1 MSVSFSMPVAERVV
15 IVATLATPHLLITN
29 DHRFV
34 PFVKSFFFQGQKEGA
49 NPVGGIIE
57 ATYTT
62 TREVMRI
69 LHTFYFLHPMVI
81 VALTVVAQNNS
92 LSSSLHYGLTI
103 LYVLSRLI
111 FVGTPRAADK
121 TISAIP
127 SMPLKLVV
135 NVLLP
140 LGCYSI
146 RQLLCNTEVHLASAS
161 ENTITQDIIYNKHFY
176 NSWHF
181 DSNNSFR
188 IGYGSIFSLPLK
200 RNPNKIHL

>member
-1 MSVSFSMPVAERVV
+1 MPVAERVV

-34 PFVKSFFFQGQKEGA
+34 PFVKSFFLQGQKEDA

-103 LYVLSRLI
+103 PYVLSRLI
-111 FVGTPRAADK
+111 FV
-121 TISAIP
+121 
-127 SMPLKLVV
+127 
-135 NVLLP
+135 
-140 LGCYSI
+140 
-146 RQLLCNTEVHLASAS
+146 
-161 ENTITQDIIYNKHFY
+161 
-176 NSWHF
+176 
-181 DSNNSFR
+181 
-188 IGYGSIFSLPLK
+188 
-200 RNPNKIHL
+200 